1 MAQTESGSSW
11 IRRIVV
17 AADGSPASD
26 RGLEQ
31 VADLASRLGAR
42 VVVVFVRHLP
52 ATTLMAPSMTTAPST
67 EALDD
72 QESEVRR
79 DVTRLLGGSGV
90 DWELVVRA
98 GSPGDEIVQVADETG
113 ADLVVVG
120 SNRHSS
126 LHNLLLGSTA
136 GYLATHSKAPVLV
149 MRPRE
154 ISSTVDA
161 TAAEVMGGMR
171 S

>member
-11 IRRIVV
+11 IKRIVV

-42 VVVVFVRHLP
+42 VVAVFVRHLP
-52 ATTLMAPSMTTAPST
+52 ATTLMAPGMTTGPSV
-67 EALDD
+67 EALND
-72 QESEVRR
+72 QETEVRA
-79 DVTRLLGGSGV
+79 DVTRILGGTGV

-98 GSPGDEIVQVADETG
+98 GSPGDEIVQVAEETG

-126 LHNLLLGSTA
+126 LHNLVLGSTA
-136 GYLATHSKAPVLV
+136 AYLATHSRPPVLV

-154 ISSTVDA
+154 ASSTVEAPAEA
-161 TAAEVMGGMR
+161 TGGMR